1 MPENSMNST
10 EKQILAAAEEEFLS
24 KGFAGARTVAIAQK
38 AGVTHAM
45 LHYYFRTKERLFE
58 SVLEEKVQ
66 LLASSVLSTLYLNA
80 KDLSFTDRI
89 EAFIRGHLRFVMNNE
104 HLPLFV
110 INELVSNPK
119 RIEMLK
125 NKLENM
131 AENFIYVFQSQMNK
145 AVARGE
151 ICRINLQTLLMD
163 IVSLNLF
170 AVIAKPLFISIT
182 NMSDEE
188 YFSWRCQEIITV
200 IKKRI
205 AK

>member
-1 MPENSMNST
+1 MPKDDLKTT

-24 KGFAGARTVAIAQK
+24 KGFAGARTVAIARK
-38 AGVTHAM
+38 AGVTHSM
-45 LHYYFRTKERLFE
+45 LHYYFRTKEHLFE
-58 SVLEEKVQ
+58 SVLDTKVQ

-80 KDLSFTDRI
+80 NDLSFTDRI

-110 INELVSNPK
+110 INELVADPK
-119 RIEMLK
+119 RIDSLK
-125 NKLENM
+125 KKLASM
-131 AENFIYVFQSQMNK
+131 ALKYISEFQSQMKK

-151 ICRINLQTLLMD
+151 ICHIDLQTLLAD

-170 AVIAKPLFISIT
+170 AVIAKPIFISIT
-182 NMSDEE
+182 NMSDEQ
-188 YFSWRCQEIITV
+188 YFAWRCQENITM